1 MADIAFVTAARCATE
16 DDARALAVRLVEQ
29 GIGATIARLPAP
41 PTPDQATDERPFAVQ
56 VLQTDE
62 VRAAEVLGVQIGGL
76 RAEAREMAD
85 GGEPVSDDPSG
96 AATASSPVTPNV
108 FGATEP
114 DRSVPLEPA
123 FVASASAEEVET
135 EAAIEQATSLKR
147 VLLIWGIA
155 MVAVPLA
162 AGLIT
167 FLVLSR

>member
-1 MADIAFVTAARCATE
+1 MAGDAFVTAARCATE

-41 PTPDQATDERPFAVQ
+41 PTPDQAADERPFAVQ

-62 VRAAEVLGVQIGGL
+62 VRAAEVLGVQVGGL

-85 GGEPVSDDPSG
+85 GGEPAKAGGSN
-96 AATASSPVTPNV
+96 AATAGPPVTPNV

-114 DRSVPLEPA
+114 DTSVPLEPA
-123 FVASASAEEVET
+123 FVASVTAEEVDT
-135 EAAIEQATSLKR
+135 EAAIEVATSWKR

-155 MVAVPLA
+155 MVAVPLT

-167 FLVLSR
+167 FIVLSR